1 MSPQLAFLLVTFV
14 SVLGIGLAITYA
26 LNPGA
31 TRERMRRITGNEK
44 TGTLGGTWIEKVV
57 KAGGPLARLSVPDE
71 GWESAPS
78 RVRFMNA
85 GLRDP
90 AAPVL
95 YFAAKTALALLF
107 PVLGFLALS
116 ISGARI
122 SGQGQM
128 LLLIVAAATGYYLP
142 NVVLAYL
149 VRMRQREIFESLP
162 DAIDLMTV
170 CVEAGLG
177 LDAALLRVAD
187 EAELT
192 SRPLAEEL
200 RLVSLELRAGAS
212 KDKALRNFALRTGVD
227 EVDTFVAML
236 VQAERFGTSIAD
248 SLRVHSEDLR
258 TKRRMRA
265 EEAANKIAV
274 KLVFPLITCIFPAM
288 LVVLAGPA
296 VIRIYRVLLPA
307 MKAGAER
314 GGP

>member
-31 TRERMRRITGNEK
+31 TRERMRRITGKER

-57 KAGGPLARLSVPDE
+57 KAGGPLAKLSVPDE

-95 YFAAKTALALLF
+95 YFAAKTALAVVF
-107 PVLGFLALS
+107 PVLCFLALS